1 MADFQI
7 PVLSTLV
14 GYLAEIMRFCL
25 QFCYG
30 ITQDLGYPSY
40 GIAIIAL
47 TVIIKV
53 ILLPLAIKQI
63 KSMKGM
69 QEVQPQLAAIQKKY
83 KNDKM
88 RQSQEIQRL
97 YAEKGVSPLSGCL
110 PLLIQMPFLIAIFY
124 ALQGFPYD
132 PNHVSF
138 LWLESLAVPDP
149 TYILPVISAVSTW
162 IISKQTSG
170 ENVAGQQKMMMMVMP
185 LMIGYIS
192 VKFPSGLVIY
202 WIVSNL
208 FQGIQQTIMFWGSD
222 KNVKKVTTPQ
232 NGNKVVRKVIR
243 KKVLKKSDSVKSDKV
258 GSSEEAENK

>member
-14 GYLAEIMRFCL
+14 GYLADIMRVCL
-25 QFCYG
+25 EFCYG
-30 ITQDLGYPSY
+30 VTQQLGFPSY

-53 ILLPLAIKQI
+53 LLLPLAIKQI

-69 QEVQPQLAAIQKKY
+69 QEVQPQLAQIQKKY

-132 PNHVSF
+132 PNYASF

-149 TYILPVISAVSTW
+149 TYILPILSAASTW

-170 ENVAGQQKMMMMVMP
+170 SNVAGQQKMMMMVMP
-185 LMIGYIS
+185 IMIGYIS

-222 KNVKKVTTPQ
+222 KKGKKNSVNEPQ
-232 NGNKVVRKVIR
+232 KKKVVRKVIR
-243 KKVLKKSDSVKSDKV
+243 KKVLKKPVNEKSEV
-258 GSSEEAENK
+258 SSSKEAEDK